1 MCRRL
6 KSKPLIPSCVAL
18 QRLFILIPLNYQR
31 NVLQAHT
38 GETWGFVERLLG
50 AEKGLKKD
58 LQFWLSYG
66 IIKEKQRR

>member
-6 KSKPLIPSCVAL
+6 KSKPFIPSRVAS
-18 QRLFILIPLNYQR
+18 QRLFKPIPLNYQR
-31 NVLQAHT
+31 NALQAHT
-38 GETWGFVERLLG
+38 SEMWGFVERLLG

-66 IIKEKQRR
+66 IMKEKQRR